1 MLNVLTLISS
11 LGNSFLIFTTAGVVF
26 AGLAEE
32 FMGLRGELL
41 ALVFSEDVF
50 VDILTY
56 FQIPVLLKIAEKYC
70 TYTQRNVTRLTSTS
84 LIELVYDNLNLC
96 MTICTTVRTTTACNW
111 AMQLNFTFISLLF
124 E

>member
-50 VDILTY
+50 VDILKY
-56 FQIPVLLKIAEKYC
+56 F
-70 TYTQRNVTRLTSTS
+70 
-84 LIELVYDNLNLC
+84 
-96 MTICTTVRTTTACNW
+96 
-111 AMQLNFTFISLLF
+111 
-124 E
+124 